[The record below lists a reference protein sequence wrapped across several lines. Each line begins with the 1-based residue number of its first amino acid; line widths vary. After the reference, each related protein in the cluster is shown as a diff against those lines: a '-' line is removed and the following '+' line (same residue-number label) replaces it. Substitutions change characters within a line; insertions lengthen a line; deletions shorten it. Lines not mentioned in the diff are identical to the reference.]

1 MGINKKTYQPVQAV
15 TVKATEDLPAFRF
28 VSVSGGLCGDAE
40 RALGVTETDWI
51 NGEYAAVVTLGNIS
65 VEASGAIP
73 AGSDVTSDTDGK
85 AKLATTGN
93 PVNGRAIE
101 GCSSAGEFVK
111 IKLVP

>member
-1 MGINKKTYQPVQAV
+1 MAVNKKTYQPVQAV

-28 VSVSGGLCGDAE
+28 ISVSGALCNDTE

-51 NGEYAAVVTLGNIS
+51 SGEYVSVVTLGNIA

-73 AGSDVTSDTDGK
+73 QGSDVTSAIDGK
-85 AKLATTGN
+85 AKVATTGN
-93 PVNGRAIE
+93 PINGRAIE